1 MNRTVSTRFALMT
14 AWRDA
19 RAQWRQLLLFTGS
32 ILAGIAALVAILSF
46 RADVLR
52 TVDQQA
58 RELLGAD
65 LMAEVNQPFAEP
77 TLAWLD
83 SLSGVYGGRSLDM
96 VEFSSMVLYGPN
108 RVPRLSRVRGVQ
120 PSYPLYGSLTTRPAG
135 AVSAF
140 ADAPGAV
147 VEASYLREL
156 GLQPGDSVRVGLLEL
171 PISAALESVPGES
184 EAFSLI
190 GPRIYIPY
198 ALIEQS
204 GLLQRGSQVEY
215 SKLYAFEAALADPE
229 GFTATIREDVRDAR
243 PLLRAERM
251 RVETVESRQED
262 FDEVIDALSKFL
274 GLIAFIALL
283 LGGLGVGSSVFV
295 YIRRRIPVIAT
306 LRCLGV
312 RTPTLLLIYLT
323 QIVVLGT
330 LGGLAGSAIG
340 LSIQWMLPLLLQDFL
355 PFEIQQAFTPEAVV
369 LGLGTGLLISL
380 SFALLP
386 ILSVTRVSPLLAL
399 RVQQESD
406 GRLPRWM
413 VALAVGLSALLIAG
427 TLGLLLESLVAG
439 VLFTAGIAASALILR
454 GIASLLMA
462 GVKALR
468 MPSLPYEFRQSLSNL
483 HRPRNQTGLLLVTLG
498 MGMLILGTMVLSR
511 DILLERI
518 QFTVGDDQPN
528 LVLYDIQQ
536 WQNEGV
542 NARIREAGFEPEQN
556 VPIVSMRLASRKGR
570 TVRELLADS
579 TRDVR
584 RWALTREY
592 RVTYRDTLNPAET
605 LLDGEWVGRVEGFE
619 EVVPISISDDIQEDL
634 RVEVG
639 DTLTFD
645 VQGVPITTR
654 VASIRSVDFTRP
666 EPNFFVL
673 FPAGVLEP
681 APQFFATTVFVGQES
696 EKIALQSS
704 IVSAFPNV
712 SAIDISAVLGSVRA
726 FLDKISMAVQFMA
739 GFSLATGI
747 LVLAGALSISRLQRV
762 RESVLLRT
770 IGASGRQIRRI
781 LLLEMATLG
790 VLSALTGLILSIGAG
805 WALAVFYF
813 DLPYVPEFGALGGFA
828 AGLVAM
834 TLLTGW
840 LGSRGITRESP
851 LQILRSQAA

>member
-1 MNRTVSTRFALMT
+1 MSTPSTTRFAFKT

-19 RAQWRQLLLFTGS
+19 RSQWRQLALFTGS

-52 TVDQQA
+52 TVDEQA

-65 LMAEVNQPFAEP
+65 LMAETNQPFTES
-77 TLAWLD
+77 TQGWLD
-83 SLSGVYGGRSLDM
+83 SLSTAYGGRSLDM
-96 VEFSSMVLYGPN
+96 VEFSSMALYGPK
-108 RVPRLSRVRGVQ
+108 RTPRLSRIRAVE
-120 PSYPLYGSLTTRPAG
+120 PEFPLYGALTTLPAG
-135 AVSAF
+135 AIASF
-140 ADAPGAV
+140 DASPGAV

-156 GLQPGDSVRVGLLEL
+156 GLQPGDSIQVGLLNL
-171 PISAALESVPGES
+171 PVTAALESVPGES

-190 GPRIYIPY
+190 GPRVYIPY
-198 ALIEQS
+198 GLIEQS

-215 SKLYAFEAALADPE
+215 RQLYAFDAAAADPE
-229 GFTATIREDVRDAR
+229 TFATAIREDVRQAQSG
-243 PLLRAERM
+243 LRTDRV

-262 FDEVIDALSKFL
+262 FDEIIDALSKFL

-312 RTPTLLLIYLT
+312 RTPTLLLIYLS
-323 QIVVLGT
+323 QIVALGV

-340 LSIQWMLPLLLQDFL
+340 LSIQWMLPLVLQDFL
-355 PFEIQQAFTPEAVV
+355 PFEIQQAFTPEAVA
-369 LGLGTGLLISL
+369 LGLGVGLLISL

-406 GRLPRWM
+406 GRLPRWLT
-413 VALAVGLSALLIAG
+413 ALAVAFSAILIVL
-427 TLGLLLESLVAG
+427 TLGLLLESVLAG
-439 VLFTAGIAASALILR
+439 VLFTAGIALSALILR

-468 MPSLPYEFRQSLSNL
+468 MPTLPYEFRQSLSNL

-498 MGMLILGTMVLSR
+498 MGMLIIGTMVLSR
-511 DILLERI
+511 DILLKRI
-518 QFTVGDDQPN
+518 EFTVGDDQPN
-528 LVLYDIQQ
+528 LVLYDIQK
-536 WQNEGV
+536 WQNDGV
-542 NARIREAGFEPEQN
+542 NERIRQAGFEPVQN
-556 VPIVSMRLASRKGR
+556 VPIVSMRLAAWKGQP
-570 TVRELLADS
+570 VRDLLADS
-579 TRDVR
+579 TRQMS
-584 RWALTREY
+584 RWVLTREY

-605 LLDGEWVGRVEGFE
+605 LLEGEWVGRVDGFE
-619 EVVPISISDDIQEDL
+619 QIVPISISDDIQEDL
-634 RVEVG
+634 SVEIG
-639 DTLTFD
+639 DTLAFD

-654 VASIRSVDFTRP
+654 VASVRKVDFTRP

-673 FPAGVLEP
+673 FPAGALEP
-681 APQFFATTVFVGQES
+681 APQFFATTVYAGQEQ
-696 EKIALQSS
+696 EKLALQSA
-704 IVSAFPNV
+704 IVSAYPNV

-739 GFSLATGI
+739 GFSLVTGL

-781 LLLEMATLG
+781 LLLELATLG
-790 VLSALTGLILSIGAG
+790 VLSALTGLLLSIGAG

-834 TLLTGW
+834 TLITGW
-840 LGSRGITRESP
+840 AGSRSITRESP